1 MYDVISNSAEE
12 TLALGRKI
20 APLLKKGDVL
30 VMTGD
35 LGAGKTLFT
44 TGILDFFEKKDEVSS
59 PTFTIVNEYDLK
71 EDLKL
76 FHFDV
81 YRLESPEE
89 FLAIGGDEFFERG
102 ICLIEWGEKIEE
114 YLPKDVLRINIKKD
128 TEEDG
133 KRIFSFSWASSR
145 YDDLFKEV
153 IWNENFST
161 WYFGSKL

>member
-133 KRIFSFSWASSR
+133 KRIFSFSWTSNR
-145 YDDLFKEV
+145 FDELFKEV
-153 IWNENFST
+153 I
-161 WYFGSKL
+161 

>member
-20 APLLKKGDVL
+20 APFLKKGDVL

-44 TGILDFFEKKDEVSS
+44 TGILEFYEKKDEVSS

-89 FLAIGGDEFFERG
+89 FLAIGGDEFFEKG

-128 TEEDG
+128 TEEEG
-133 KRIFSFSWASSR
+133 KRIFSFSWTSSR
-145 YDDLFKEV
+145 YDELFKEV
-153 IWNENFST
+153 I
-161 WYFGSKL
+161 

>member
-12 TLALGRKI
+12 TMALGRKI
-20 APLLKKGDVL
+20 APLLRKGDVL

-44 TGILDFFEKKDEVSS
+44 TGILDFYEKKDEVSS

-89 FLAIGGDEFFERG
+89 FLAIGGDEFFEKG

-128 TEEDG
+128 TEEEG
-133 KRIFSFSWASSR
+133 KRIFSFSTTSNR
-145 YDDLFKEV
+145 YDELFKEV
-153 IWNENFST
+153 I
-161 WYFGSKL
+161 

>member
-1 MYDVISNSAEE
+1 MYNVISNSAEE

-44 TGILDFFEKKDEVSS
+44 TGILDFYEKKDEVSS

-81 YRLESPEE
+81 YRLESSEE
-89 FLAIGGDEFFERG
+89 FLAIGGDEFFEKG

-128 TEEDG
+128 TEEDS
-133 KRIFSFSWASSR
+133 KRIFSFSWASNR
-145 YDDLFKEV
+145 YDELFKEV
-153 IWNENFST
+153 M
-161 WYFGSKL
+161 

>member
-44 TGILDFFEKKDEVSS
+44 TGILDFFEK
-59 PTFTIVNEYDLK
+59 N
-71 EDLKL
+71 
-76 FHFDV
+76 
-81 YRLESPEE
+81 RLESPEE

-133 KRIFSFSWASSR
+133 KRIFSFSWTSNR
-145 YDDLFKEV
+145 YDELFKEV
-153 IWNENFST
+153 I
-161 WYFGSKL
+161 

>member
-1 MYDVISNSAEE
+1 MYDIISTSNSTEE
-12 TLALGRKI
+12 TLELGKKF
-20 APLLKKGDVL
+20 APHLKKGDVI

-44 TGILDFFEKKDEVSS
+44 SGILEYFGKKDEVSS

-71 EDLKL
+71 DDLKL

-89 FLAIGGDEFFERG
+89 FLAIGGDEFFEQG

-128 TEEDG
+128 TEDDT
-133 KRIFSFSWASSR
+133 KRSFSFHTTSER
-145 YDDLFKEV
+145 Y
-153 IWNENFST
+153 NEIIKGAIS
-161 WYFGSKL
+161 